1 VSSRT
6 LPAKDP
12 LATAAVE
19 AIRAGRVDALC
30 DLLGRHPWLATARV
44 QAQNGTRRSLLHI
57 LADWPGHSPN
67 GAATVAALVEAGADV
82 DAPFA
87 GGFHRE
93 TPLHWAAS
101 GDDVEV
107 LDALLD
113 AGADIDAAGGIIGG
127 GTPLDDAVAFGQWRA
142 ARRLVERGA
151 PIALWHAAA
160 LGLVDRVEAAFV
172 PGAPLCAQEVTA
184 AFWAACHGG
193 QRATAELLLQRGAD
207 ADWVGPDG
215 LTALQ
220 AARRSGA
227 DDVVAWLAER

>member
-1 VSSRT
+1 MSSTT
-6 LPAKDP
+6 LPAADP
-12 LATAAVE
+12 LATAAVQ
-19 AIRAGRVDALC
+19 AIRAGRLEALR
-30 DLLGRHPWLATARV
+30 DLLGRHPWLAAARIE
-44 QAQNGTRRSLLHI
+44 AADGTGRGLLHV
-57 LADWPGHSPN
+57 LADWPGHFPN

-82 DAPFA
+82 DAPF
-87 GGFHRE
+87 GGGSHRE

-101 GDDVEV
+101 SDDVDV

-113 AGADIDAAGGIIGG
+113 AGADIDAGGGVIGG

-151 PIALWHAAA
+151 RTALRHAAA
-160 LGLVDRVEAAFV
+160 LGLVERVEAAFGH
-172 PGAPLCAQEVTA
+172 GAPLCAQDVTE

-193 QRATAELLLQRGAD
+193 QRATAELLLERGAD

-227 DDVVAWLAER
+227 GDVVAWLAER